1 MPASDTPQ
9 LWFQPPGVHP
19 DDRIAWWVK
28 LAVMGGLVAGALLW
42 LDGPV
47 IRWVEAS
54 QPMDAV
60 RGDVARE
67 IKMLEQFGQYTCTV
81 LILAAVALVDK
92 DGRRK
97 VLAIALGCV
106 ASVLVCYA
114 LKFGLGRARPDTLGG
129 GNWEFHFLTW
139 GLGSKY
145 QSMPSA
151 HTMGAFALA
160 AGLTWFYPRA
170 RALFYG
176 LALVTAGLRVLNK
189 AHFPSDAL
197 LGMTLAITTV
207 RLTLWANPAGRLLA
221 RLPAEAQRW
230 WARG

>member
-9 LWFQPPGVHP
+9 LWFQPPGTHP

-28 LAVMGGLVAGALLW
+28 LAVMALLTAGALLW

-47 IRWVEAS
+47 IRWVGANQPLAS
-54 QPMDAV
+54 L

-114 LKFGLGRARPDTLGG
+114 LKFGLGRSRPVLGG
-129 GNWEFHFLTW
+129 SEWDFHWLTW
-139 GLGSKY
+139 GQGSKN

-176 LALVTAGLRVLNK
+176 LALVTAVLRVLNH
-189 AHFPSDAL
+189 AHYPSDAL
-197 LGMTLAITTV
+197 LGMTLAIATV

-230 WARG
+230 WARE